1 MTESLPGGIVSTIPW
16 LKLTTELSNSEID
29 LMISTLILPLSSTT
43 LKPSDNTE
51 LLDWLRLNE
60 PQILENVEAVFED
73 VEDKVEA
80 VNVLA
85 LRCKVF
91 FRFFLEAISRRLWGV
106 FLSLKAKKIIFILK
120 CYQRLPASNSE
131 FPRICTRLF
140 WRKKIT
146 KNAEIDKTNGEN
158 SEFVSF

>member
-73 VEDKVEA
+73 VEDNVEA

-91 FRFFLEAISRRLWGV
+91 FRFFLEAISRQIWGV
-106 FLSLKAKKIIFILK
+106 FYPWKQKKNDAHEIPLNKA
-120 CYQRLPASNSE
+120 
-131 FPRICTRLF
+131 
-140 WRKKIT
+140 
-146 KNAEIDKTNGEN
+146 
-158 SEFVSF
+158 